1 MTTHSWG
8 ESPLGIDDDF
18 DDNDIIGYN
27 DIRNNDYAIDNN
39 DKENHKMP
47 MPMPRPMTMTMTMP
61 MTMTMTMTIITLIIK
76 NSCISVT

>member
-1 MTTHSWG
+1 MMI
-8 ESPLGIDDDF
+8 LM
-18 DDNDIIGYN
+18 DNDIIGYN

-47 MPMPRPMTMTMTMP
+47 MPMPMPMT